1 MKKRVSI
8 EISATDKRTATAIQ
22 RSLFEDFQYGLQ
34 PKNLTNAFQGA
45 YQVTDVKNAR
55 GERVGV
61 AFDYGRSWEEE

>member
-34 PKNLTNAFQGA
+34 PKSLTDAFQGA
-45 YQVTDVKNAR
+45 YQVTDVRNAR

-61 AFDYGRSWEEE
+61 SFDYSRDWEED